1 MDSKLSKR
9 TQQRTHL
16 MLKNFINL
24 RSKGLSIAEIAEKYH
39 LSTHTIYNRLQEI
52 ADQNG
57 VERSA
62 LLDIVHKP
70 HIITNRKD
78 SNYSSTS
85 VEELISICSSSKIRL
100 NSLVEMVE
108 RCMEGEKNA

>member
-9 TQQRTHL
+9 TQL

-24 RSKGLSIAEIAEKYH
+24 RSKGLSIAEIAEKYG

-85 VEELISICSSSKIRL
+85 VEELISICSSSKMKL
-100 NSLVEMVE
+100 YSLIEKVQECV
-108 RCMEGEKNA
+108 EGEKNA

>member
-9 TQQRTHL
+9 TQL

-57 VERSA
+57 VKRST

-85 VEELISICSSSKIRL
+85 VEELISICSSSKMKL
-100 NSLVEMVE
+100 YSLIEKVQECV
-108 RCMEGEKNA
+108 EGEKNA